1 MLDIEIYL
9 DILEFIHATAGGE
22 GVEVLFRILSGHSKG
37 SELSVNAQIPHPLIA
52 ACGAISKRGRL
63 LYAQSTISFCD
74 RKKNRSFFAV
84 LARLI
89 GGMAAEILF
98 SVGI

>member
-9 DILEFIHATAGGE
+9 NILELIHATTGGE

-52 ACGAISKRGRL
+52 ACAAARRAMG
-63 LYAQSTISFCD
+63 T
-74 RKKNRSFFAV
+74 RK
-84 LARLI
+84 
-89 GGMAAEILF
+89 GEQET
-98 SVGI
+98 

>member
-9 DILEFIHATAGGE
+9 DILEFIHATASGE

-52 ACGAISKRGRL
+52 ACAAARRAMG
-63 LYAQSTISFCD
+63 T
-74 RKKNRSFFAV
+74 RK
-84 LARLI
+84 
-89 GGMAAEILF
+89 GEQET
-98 SVGI
+98 